1 MVDERERRSVDKSDK
16 KRLFIRKLTR
26 ETEDMRSHK
35 ATTNPAYNVDVAI
48 IGSGG
53 GLAAAV
59 AAAEKGASVVVLEK
73 RKVFGG
79 NTALARA
86 LLAAESPVQKRLRI
100 DARKEDLF
108 KTSMSFSH
116 WKINPEIIRAFIN
129 KSGDTIAWLEK
140 QGVKFLDVPNA
151 FFNQVPRIYHLPDGY
166 GAALTRVLAE
176 RCREQGVTLLS
187 ETPAKEILVRKGKG
201 VSGVVARAGN
211 REITISAKSV
221 IVATGGYSGNKQL
234 LKKYCPQYTEDTHVH
249 GVPLMGDGILMARK
263 AGAASEGLGTLL
275 SMGPFYTGSL
285 QGGIVSVEANTVWV
299 NKRGDRFADESTH
312 IASESANA
320 LDRQPGKISFT
331 LFDETIK
338 RSFIDD
344 GIIRGHH
351 RAYPPG
357 TKMVDIDK
365 HLKKDVQEGHVKVG
379 NSWKVIAEWIGAH
392 PERLKQT
399 IEAYNHSCDRGFDD
413 LFYKDRRYL
422 QPLRKPP
429 YYAQICHQAFHG
441 TTGGIKINERMEVLD
456 ENETIIPGLFA
467 AGNDTGGWTSDT
479 YNYVLTGTAFAYAIN
494 SGRMAGENAAEYIK
508 R

>member
-1 MVDERERRSVDKSDK
+1 MGSPKREK
-16 KRLFIRKLTR
+16 
-26 ETEDMRSHK
+26 
-35 ATTNPAYNVDVAI
+35 NPLHAVDVAV

-59 AAAEKGASVVVLEK
+59 AAAEKGARVIVLEK
-73 RKVFGG
+73 RKVLGG

-86 LLAAESPVQKRLRI
+86 LLAAESPVQRRLRI

-129 KSGDTIAWLEK
+129 KSGDTIGWLEK

-166 GAALTRVLAE
+166 GAALTRSLAE
-176 RCREQGVTLLS
+176 KCKEHGVTLL
-187 ETPAKEILVRKGKG
+187 TDTQAKQILITRGKG
-201 VSGVVARAGN
+201 VSGVLARSAN
-211 REITISAKSV
+211 KDVTIRAKSV

-234 LKKYCPQYTEDTHVH
+234 LKRYCPQYTEDAHVH
-249 GVPLMGDGILMARK
+249 GVPMMGDGILMARK

-275 SMGPFYTGSL
+275 SMGPFYTGTL
-285 QGGIVSVEANTVWV
+285 QGGIVSVEANTIWV
-299 NKRGDRFADESTH
+299 NSRGDRFADESSH
-312 IASESANA
+312 IASETANA

-338 RSFIDD
+338 RSFIED

-365 HLKKDVQEGHVKVG
+365 HLKKDIQEGHVKVG
-379 NSWKVIAEWIGAH
+379 SSWKAIAEWIGAE
-392 PERLKQT
+392 PERLKRT
-399 IEAYNHSCDRGFDD
+399 IEVYNHSCRGGFDD

-422 QPLRKPP
+422 QPLLKPP
-429 YYAQICHQAFHG
+429 YYAQMCHQAFHG

-456 ENETIIPGLFA
+456 ENEAVIPGLFA
-467 AGNDTGGWTSDT
+467 AGNDTGGWASDT

-494 SGRMAGENAAEYIK
+494 SGRIAGENAAEYVSG
-508 R
+508 

>member
-1 MVDERERRSVDKSDK
+1 M
-16 KRLFIRKLTR
+16 RLNKTSLGSSF
-26 ETEDMRSHK
+26 D
-35 ATTNPAYNVDVAI
+35 ADVVV

-53 GLAAAV
+53 GLAAAM
-59 AAAEKGASVVVLEK
+59 AAVEKGARVVILEK

-86 LLAAESPVQKRLRI
+86 LLAAESPIQRRLRI

-140 QGVKFLDVPNA
+140 LGVKFLDVPNA

-166 GAALTRVLAE
+166 GAALIRTLVE
-176 RCREQGVTLLS
+176 RCRERGVALLN
-187 ETPAKEILVRKGKG
+187 ETSAKQILIQKEKG
-201 VSGVVARAGN
+201 VSGVIARGKN
-211 REITISAKSV
+211 GQLTISTKSV
-221 IVATGGYSGNKQL
+221 VIATGGYSGNKRL
-234 LKKYCPQYTEDTHVH
+234 LKKYCPQYTEDAHVH
-249 GVPLMGDGILMARK
+249 GIAHRGDGILMARK

-285 QGGIVSVEANTVWV
+285 QGGIISVEANTVWV
-299 NKRGDRFADESTH
+299 NKRGNRFADESTH

-331 LFDETIK
+331 LFDEAIK
-338 RSFIDD
+338 QRFIKD

-351 RAYPPG
+351 RSYPPG
-357 TKMVDIDK
+357 TRMVDLDM
-365 HLKKDVQEGHVKVG
+365 HLKKDIRDGHVKVG
-379 NSWKVIAEWIGAH
+379 NSWKIIAEWIGADH
-392 PERLKQT
+392 ERLKHT
-399 IEAYNHSCDRGFDD
+399 IDVYNHACDRGFDD
-413 LFYKDRRYL
+413 LFFKDRRYL

-456 ENETIIPGLFA
+456 QEERIIPGLFA
-467 AGNDTGGWTSDT
+467 AGNDTGGWASDT

-494 SGRMAGENAAEYIK
+494 SGRIAGETAAEYILN